1 MNKLYSLPRYCTFF
15 IPDRPFVNTTI
26 IFDANRLTLALVS
39 EEKTDPSFPAS
50 SDTVLIILRT
60 SQSSFNLNAVVDLI
74 PQLPEI
80 LCAEIILNH
89 AIPVDADEF
98 DIQYE
103 SNTYLFQLKNAG
115 FMAAMLAR
123 EMQYFSA
130 NLVQFSRTIAKISS
144 AR

>member
-1 MNKLYSLPRYCTFF
+1 MWIKWIRPEDIKPEKKQNTVSIFGLGF
-15 IPDRPFVNTTI
+15 I
-26 IFDANRLTLALVS
+26 LWS
-39 EEKTDPSFPAS
+39 CPSSFSAS

-60 SQSSFNLNAVVDLI
+60 AQSSFNLNAVVDLI

-130 NLVQFSRTIAKISS
+130 NLVQFSRTTAKISS